1 MLMKLTA
8 LNEETGEF
16 GAINVSAKMEL
27 DPAGISN
34 FSPMDGAS
42 VIAERRGRC

>member
-1 MLMKLTA
+1 MLMKLTV

-27 DPAGISN
+27 DPAGIST
-34 FSPMDGAS
+34 FLQWT
-42 VIAERRGRC
+42 VLL